1 MRSFYLT
8 DAGKVRDHNEDSVII
23 IKNSDNELVDAA
35 RHPKEILRIPCDKK
49 VSKNDLLRV
58 NFLG

>member
-1 MRSFYLT
+1 MNDNGFKLER
-8 DAGKVRDHNEDSVII
+8 G